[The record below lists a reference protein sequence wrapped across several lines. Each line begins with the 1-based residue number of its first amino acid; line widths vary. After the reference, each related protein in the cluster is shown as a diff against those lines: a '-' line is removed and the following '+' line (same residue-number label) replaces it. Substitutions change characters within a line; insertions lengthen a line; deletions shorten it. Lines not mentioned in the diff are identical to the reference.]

1 MLKTFTHV
9 ERIWEGNRII
19 KGEKMVE
26 LNIYKL
32 KKLIDRLDQNLTE
45 LKQYIGEE
53 QLKQSTNSVKKLI
66 NKLK

>member
-1 MLKTFTHV
+1 
-9 ERIWEGNRII
+9 
-19 KGEKMVE
+19 MVE